1 MFKERKFLKVVA
13 IIMIIAGFLGL
24 VLNVFSLFILF
35 KMLGNELL
43 FFIEPVEVVMTFLGM
58 VFCLLTGVCVCE
70 KIDETHSEYG
80 NYLFWNYSI

>member
-58 VFCLLTGVCVCE
+58 VFCLLTGVCV
-70 KIDETHSEYG
+70 
-80 NYLFWNYSI
+80 